1 MMVLSFYCDSPKS
14 DTIYN
19 NETRPHSLISRDE
32 YCLERANDSREG
44 LWGYVKQSRVE
55 DLEMANKDLNK
66 AMAAKKVEFYTRLE
80 DIEKELKHYR
90 HHFKGKTVLC
100 NCDDPR
106 CSNFFRYFT
115 LNFEVLGLK
124 KVIATC
130 YKNQDV
136 DLFSQ
141 HECEKAVYQIYEGD
155 KNHNRKVDN
164 EEIEVKYLEGDGD
177 FRSKEC
183 VALLEEADIVVT
195 NPPFSLF
202 REFVSFLVQ
211 HNKKFL
217 IIGNINA
224 IKYKEIFPLIM
235 GNKLWLGASI
245 HSGDREFQ
253 VPDDYPLQASS
264 CRIDENGK
272 KYIRVK
278 GVRWYSNLDYDE
290 RYEDIPLFKKYTP
303 QEYPTYINYN
313 AIEVSKTADIP
324 CDYDGLMGVPIT
336 FMDKYNPDQFEII
349 GMSLDLADMSIIR
362 ERLGRNDGGPTFYIE
377 KNGKLVRLYD
387 RIAIRRKVKK

>member
-1 MMVLSFYCDSPKS
+1 
-14 DTIYN
+14 
-19 NETRPHSLISRDE
+19 
-32 YCLERANDSREG
+32 
-44 LWGYVKQSRVE
+44 
-55 DLEMANKDLNK
+55 MANKDLNK
-66 AMAAKKVEFYTRLE
+66 AKAAKKDEFYTRLE
-80 DIEKELKHYR
+80 DIENELKQYR

-155 KNHNRKVDN
+155 KNNNRKVDDD
-164 EEIEVKYLEGDGD
+164 EIAVKPLKGDGD

-202 REFVSFLVQ
+202 RDYVALLVQYNKQFLVLG
-211 HNKKFL
+211 NK
-217 IIGNINA
+217 NA
-224 IKYKEIFPLIM
+224 IKYKEIFPLFM
-235 GNKLWLGASI
+235 ANKLWVGVMPMT
-245 HSGDREFQ
+245 REIYFD
-253 VPDDYPLQASS
+253 VPQEY
-264 CRIDENGK
+264 IDEGLRMK
-272 KYIRVK
+272 KDRTIVK
-278 GVRWYSNLDYDE
+278 QGDKYMARSPSIWFTNLEHDKRHE
-290 RYEDIPLFKKYTP
+290 EIPLFKKYTP
-303 QEYPTYINYN
+303 QEYPTYVNFN
-313 AIEVSKTADIP
+313 AIEVSKVGDIP

-336 FMDKYNPDQFEII
+336 FMDKYNPDQFEIV
-349 GMSLDLADMSIIR
+349 GMSLDLADMSVIR

-377 KNGKLVRLYD
+377 KNGELVRLYD
-387 RIAIRRKVKK
+387 RIVIRRKVKK

>member
-1 MMVLSFYCDSPKS
+1 
-14 DTIYN
+14 
-19 NETRPHSLISRDE
+19 
-32 YCLERANDSREG
+32 
-44 LWGYVKQSRVE
+44 
-55 DLEMANKDLNK
+55 MANKDLNK
-66 AMAAKKVEFYTRLE
+66 AKAAKKDEFYTRLE
-80 DIEKELKHYR
+80 DIELELKHYR
-90 HHFKGKTVLC
+90 PHFKGKTVLC

-141 HECEKAVYQIYEGD
+141 HTCEKAVYQIYEGD
-155 KNHNRKVDN
+155 KNHNRKVD
-164 EEIEVKYLEGDGD
+164 EDEIEVKYLEGDGD

-217 IIGNINA
+217 IIGNVAA
-224 IKYKEIFPLIM
+224 ITYKEIFPLIK
-235 GNKLWLGASI
+235 GNRLWLGASI

-278 GVRWYSNLDYDE
+278 GVRWYTNLDYAE
-290 RYEDIPLFKKYTP
+290 RHEDIPLFRKYTT
-303 QEYPTYINYN
+303 QEYPTYDNYD
-313 AIEVSKTADIP
+313 AIEVSKTSDIP
-324 CDYDGLMGVPIT
+324 CDYFGVMGVPIT
-336 FMDKYNPDQFEII
+336 FMDKFNPSQFEIL
-349 GMSLDLADMSIIR
+349 GQMSSHGKEPRGIPNESPFL
-362 ERLGRNDGGPTFYIE
+362 
-377 KNGKLVRLYD
+377 NGKWVYN
-387 RIAIRRKVKK
+387 RILIRRKVGAK

>member
-1 MMVLSFYCDSPKS
+1 
-14 DTIYN
+14 
-19 NETRPHSLISRDE
+19 
-32 YCLERANDSREG
+32 
-44 LWGYVKQSRVE
+44 
-55 DLEMANKDLNK
+55 MANKDLNK
-66 AMAAKKVEFYTRLE
+66 AKAAKKDEFYTRLE
-80 DIEKELKHYR
+80 DIELELKHYR
-90 HHFKGKTVLC
+90 HHFKGKKVLC

-141 HECEKAVYQIYEGD
+141 HTCEKAVYQIYEGD

-183 VALLEEADIVVT
+183 VALLKEADIVVT

-202 REFVSFLVQ
+202 RDFVALLV
-211 HNKKFL
+211 HYNKQFL
-217 IIGNINA
+217 IIGSQNA
-224 IKYKEIFPLIM
+224 IKYKEIFPLIQA
-235 GNKLWLGASI
+235 NKIWLGTR
-245 HSGDREFQ
+245 SGNMEFT
-253 VPDDYPLQASS
+253 VPNDSEPRAT
-264 CRIDENGK
+264 RFWIDKNGQK
-272 KYIRVK
+272 WRSLGNIC
-278 GVRWYSNLDYDE
+278 WFTNLEHDKRHE
-290 RYEDIPLFKKYTP
+290 ELPLFKKYTP
-303 QEYPTYINYN
+303 QEYPTYINFN
-313 AIEVSKTADIP
+313 AIEVSKVGDIP

-387 RIAIRRKVKK
+387 RIVIRRKVGAQ

>member
-1 MMVLSFYCDSPKS
+1 
-14 DTIYN
+14 
-19 NETRPHSLISRDE
+19 
-32 YCLERANDSREG
+32 
-44 LWGYVKQSRVE
+44 
-55 DLEMANKDLNK
+55 MANKDLNK
-66 AMAAKKVEFYTRLE
+66 AKAAKKDEFYTRLE
-80 DIEKELKHYR
+80 DIELELKHYR

-141 HECEKAVYQIYEGD
+141 HTCEKAVYQIYEGD
-155 KNHNRKVDN
+155 KNHNRKVDVD
-164 EEIEVKYLEGDGD
+164 EIEVKYLEGDGD

-202 REFVSFLVQ
+202 RDFVALLV
-211 HNKKFL
+211 HYNKQFL
-217 IIGNINA
+217 IIGSQNA
-224 IKYKEIFPLIM
+224 IKYKEIFPLIQA
-235 GNKLWLGASI
+235 NKIWLGTR
-245 HSGDREFQ
+245 SGNMEFT
-253 VPDDYPLQASS
+253 VPNDSEPRAT
-264 CRIDENGK
+264 RFWIDKNGQK
-272 KYIRVK
+272 WRSLGNIC
-278 GVRWYSNLDYDE
+278 WFTNLEHDKRHE
-290 RYEDIPLFKKYTP
+290 ELPLFKKYTP
-303 QEYPTYINYN
+303 QEYPTYINFN
-313 AIEVSKTADIP
+313 AIEVSKVGDIP

-387 RIAIRRKVKK
+387 RIVIRRKVEK